1 VTRYTSTH
9 KLLGSIDLEIDWEDS
24 GFEDMGP
31 ADWDWGELRAFDGGK
46 EIDLGRLGEILD
58 AAYERDKA
66 GALGFRDEM
75 MRQLEGARDAAL
87 EARAEVSHA

>member
-1 VTRYTSTH
+1 MTRYTSTH

-58 AAYERDKA
+58 AGYERDKA

-75 MRQLEGARDAAL
+75 MAQLQGDTDAAL